1 MSAAMKSVDFDYE
14 CPTTLDAVC
23 RRLVEADGEA
33 KLIAGGQTL
42 VPLLAMRLARPAL
55 LIDINRVAELQGI
68 EDRGDH
74 VAIRACTRQAA
85 ALADPAVRG
94 RVPLLAK
101 ALSFVGHAQTRNRG
115 TIGGSLANADPAAE
129 IGLAALA
136 LDAEI
141 SARSLDGERRIHLA
155 QFFTGPMETL
165 LAPDECLT
173 RIRFPVWRD
182 AGRVGTGFQEVSIR
196 QSDFALA
203 AAAVQLALDAGGVCR
218 RIALSIGGADATP
231 VRIAVSED
239 RLRGTMLAERDIAE
253 AAAIARD
260 ALTPL
265 SDLHASPVYRRRVA
279 GALVARAVAEAK
291 AEATA

>member
-1 MSAAMKSVDFDYE
+1 MKAVDFDYE
-14 CPTTLDAVC
+14 CPASLEAVC
-23 RRLVEADGEA
+23 RRLVDAEGEA
-33 KLIAGGQTL
+33 KIIAGGQTL

-55 LIDINRVAELQGI
+55 LIDINRIAELQGI
-68 EDRGDH
+68 EDHGDH

-85 ALADPAVRG
+85 ALGDPAVRG

-101 ALSFVGHAQTRNRG
+101 ALGFVGHGQTRNRG

-141 SARSLDGERRIHLA
+141 EARSLYGERKIHLS

-182 AGRVGTGFQEVSIR
+182 GVRLGTGFQEVSIR

-231 VRIAVSED
+231 VRIAAAEE
-239 RLRGTMLAERDIAE
+239 RLRGTRLTERDIAE

-260 ALTPL
+260 ALSPL

-291 AEATA
+291 AEATG